1 MLQIVR
7 FPQFIVILALFAFQS
22 RVYGQMER
30 TIYQTFAIDSAATIT
45 LDLVGFTEIEINAW
59 AGNEVLTEVYIQIWD
74 ASPEILDYF
83 VEQGRYQFEF
93 IKANNEAL
101 ISTKVRERKVI
112 KTKLSGPRGC
122 NEISKLKVFVPDNYF
137 WNALLEAD
145 SDGRIKTNTD
155 TYLYW
160 LAGQVDDAGE
170 ESLEERNKHKLIKTL
185 FIRPE

>member
-1 MLQIVR
+1 MRQIVR
-7 FPQFIVILALFAFQS
+7 FPQFLIFLALLTTQS
-22 RVYGQMER
+22 RAFGQMER
-30 TIYQTFAIDSAATIT
+30 TIYQTFAIDSATTVT
-45 LDLVGFTEIEINAW
+45 LDLVGFTEIEISAW
-59 AGNEVLTEVYIQIWD
+59 AGNEILTEVYIQIWD

-101 ISTKVRERKVI
+101 ISTKVRERKLI

-145 SDGRIKTNTD
+145 SDGRIKVNSD
-155 TYLYW
+155 TYLFW
-160 LAGQVDDAGE
+160 ESGQNSDAGE
-170 ESLEERNKHKLIKTL
+170 ESPEDRNKHKLIKTL